1 MPEDEWTMAELA
13 RSLQRI
19 ERAMAALE
27 ARLPWR
33 PDAYI
38 R

>member
-19 ERAMAALE
+19 ERAMGALE
-27 ARLPWR
+27 SRL
-33 PDAYI
+33 AKLEA
-38 R
+38 